1 MLSMP
6 TKSKEVLFTEEAA
19 AFVEGLSRVSKVKL
33 LATTDILERQGYLN
47 KPLAEKVEGQTN
59 LFSITIHTS
68 DNPRVFYAYDDGTV
82 IWLLHGYYKKKNK
95 IPLAELNK
103 ALAIKRRIGL

>member
-1 MLSMP
+1 MAG
-6 TKSKEVLFTEEAA
+6 KAKEVLYTEEAEV
-19 AFVEGLSRVSKVKL
+19 FVKELPRLSKAKF
-33 LATTDILERQGYLN
+33 LAITDILERQGYLN
-47 KPLAEKVEGQTN
+47 KPLAEKVEGQDN

-95 IPLAELNK
+95 IPLAESNK
-103 ALAIKRRIGL
+103 ALAIKRRMGL

>member
-1 MLSMP
+1 MAG
-6 TKSKEVLFTEEAA
+6 KAKEVLYTEEAE
-19 AFVEGLSRVSKVKL
+19 AFVEELPRLSKTKL
-33 LATTDILERQGYLN
+33 LATADILERQGYLN
-47 KPLAEKVEGQTN
+47 KPLAEKVEGQGN

-103 ALAIKRRIGL
+103 ALAIKRRMGL

>member
-1 MLSMP
+1 MAG
-6 TKSKEVLFTEEAA
+6 KAKEVLYTEEAE
-19 AFVEGLSRVSKVKL
+19 AFVEGLPRLPKAKL
-33 LATTDILERQGYLN
+33 LATVDILERQGYLN
-47 KPLAEKVEGQTN
+47 KPLAEKVEGQEN

-68 DNPRVFYAYDDGTV
+68 DNPRVFYAYDDGAV

-103 ALAIKRRIGL
+103 ALAIKRRMGL